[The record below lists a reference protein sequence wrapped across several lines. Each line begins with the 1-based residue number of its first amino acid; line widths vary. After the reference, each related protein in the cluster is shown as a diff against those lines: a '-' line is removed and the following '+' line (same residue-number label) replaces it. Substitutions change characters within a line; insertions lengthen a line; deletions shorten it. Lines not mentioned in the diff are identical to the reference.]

1 MAADPMEHPPRS
13 SGARTSGVSV
23 TGWCKSVLAFAR
35 GRPGV
40 LAAFGGFAAFG
51 AIALVLAGRWDEF
64 ALALGGAPLGIL
76 AAAAGL
82 QVASLLTRSESWN
95 LCVRAAGGT
104 VTRRRI
110 YRAASVGY
118 AVNIVNGQLG
128 FAMRIAALR
137 RSAPADSPK
146 AMALATT
153 EVPIL
158 VVEASLAALFS
169 FTLIGP
175 LGLPWWVPLV
185 AFAVMVGSLF
195 GLRSVSRH
203 RVRGWWAGLGVMRDR
218 RARTTVIA
226 LVTLGI
232 VFQIMRNW
240 LLLQA
245 SGVDASVLDAT
256 AVIIAVAVLGA
267 LPLGPSTG
275 AGAMVLILGAGGI
288 AAVAAA
294 GVLLTATAAVG
305 SLTYAAW
312 ALSDRAWASRR
323 GFGHVLCDRLRT
335 RSAKAAVRGMAA
347 DLGAIPAARRR
358 LIELSYFG
366 GLTHI
371 QLARLLPSRA

>member
-1 MAADPMEHPPRS
+1 MTS
-13 SGARTSGVSV
+13 LCKGVAR
-23 TGWCKSVLAFAR
+23 FACERR
-35 GRPGV
+35 GPLIACGSIAV
-40 LAAFGGFAAFG
+40 FAA
-51 AIALVLAGRWDEF
+51 IAVVLAGRWDQF
-64 ALALGGAPLGIL
+64 TVALAGAPLGIL
-76 AAAAGL
+76 AMAAAL
-82 QVASLLTRSESWN
+82 QVAALLTRSESWN

-104 VTRRRI
+104 VGRRRV

-137 RSAPADSPK
+137 RSAPAASPK
-146 AMALATT
+146 ALALATT

-169 FTLIGP
+169 FTLVGP
-175 LGLPWWVPLV
+175 LGMPWWVPLV
-185 AFAVMVGSLF
+185 AFAVMLGALI

-203 RVRGWWAGLGVMRDR
+203 RLRGWWSGLGVMRDS
-218 RARTTVIA
+218 RARSRVIA
-226 LVTLGI
+226 LVTVGI
-232 VFQIMRNW
+232 VFQIARNW

-245 SGVDASVLDAT
+245 SGVDASVMDAT

-267 LPLGPSTG
+267 LPLGPGTG
-275 AGAMVLILGAGGI
+275 AGATVLILGAGGI

-294 GVLLTATAAVG
+294 GVLLTATGAVG
-305 SLTYAAW
+305 SLAYAAW
-312 ALSDRAWASRR
+312 AVGDHAWVGRR
-323 GFGHVLCDRLRT
+323 GLCHVLCDRLRT
-335 RSAKAAVRGMAA
+335 RSAQLAVRGMPA

-371 QLARLLPSRA
+371 QLARLLPSAL